1 MAFVRYKG
9 SKCGRMKPGSHF
21 PVSITREK
29 YRLLKQ
35 GEIVEVSDEDAK
47 IISEFIAMEVVS
59 KPKVKKEKFGKAK
72 EDSFELEEPTEVFKK
87 DD

>member
-1 MAFVRYKG
+1 MLFVRYKG

-21 PVSITREK
+21 PASVTREK

-47 IISEFIAMEVVS
+47 IIAEFVAMEVVV
-59 KPKVKKEKFGKAK
+59 KPKVKKEKFGKVK
-72 EDSFELEEPTEVFKK
+72 ENSFELEKPSEVFKK